1 MSTTEELR
9 ARRAELVKEIREID
23 VQIVAACQHEW
34 LWFPVAGEGQICR
47 KCHARNYECED

>member
-1 MSTTEELR
+1 MNATEELR

-23 VQIVAACQHEW
+23 AQIVAACQHEW